1 MCLHPYSVDPAPKQT
16 ARIAKAAFP
25 KGTTYMTMRD
35 ELGAIFEDEDF
46 AHLFPSRGQPA
57 MAPWRLA
64 LVTIM
69 QFAEGFSDRQAADAV
84 RGRIDWKYAL
94 SLELVDSGF
103 DASVLCEFRSRLL
116 EGSSDGNKENNGCE
130 NHEPLQRKGGGQGS
144 KEARDFE
151 NNGSFGSTFYPFE
164 QPRYRLCASER
175 GFNEKIFGY
184 QLTRRNPHILGII
197 RLDKES
203 ERG

>member
-1 MCLHPYSVDPAPKQT
+1 ME
-16 ARIAKAAFP
+16 ARRGALRRGSRWIARPLISGKGRAASF
-25 KGTTYMTMRD
+25 
-35 ELGAIFEDEDF
+35 
-46 AHLFPSRGQPA
+46 
-57 MAPWRLA
+57 
-64 LVTIM
+64 
-69 QFAEGFSDRQAADAV
+69 
-84 RGRIDWKYAL
+84 
-94 SLELVDSGF
+94 
-103 DASVLCEFRSRLL
+103 
-116 EGSSDGNKENNGCE
+116 GNKENNGCE